1 MYVMTTQQNQHKVWL
16 PMNSITE
23 NIWYTD
29 EEDKNMR
36 MIVGAPT
43 DHPVVWKV
51 SKVENAEPLGVQ
63 KLTLYQCEYNQHKDY
78 IERDK
83 DGKVIGMWADYFE
96 YKDEIV
102 DLDIPAPVIPAVEC
116 KIKTSTL
123 TLKIGGSYKTLSAE
137 FFDQEGNNITNKY
150 SDASATWSFIV
161 DDRDISDILT
171 ISNGDS
177 IKIKIKFPNDRSYL
191 NKTLDVRCSLS
202 NNSSIYGDLKLG
214 LTI

>member
-1 MYVMTTQQNQHKVWL
+1 
-16 PMNSITE
+16 MNSITE

-43 DHPVVWKV
+43 DHPIVWKV

-63 KLTLYQCEYNQHKDY
+63 KLTLYQCEDNQHKDY

-102 DLDIPAPVIPAVEC
+102 DLDIPAPVIPAVVC
-116 KIKTSTL
+116 N
-123 TLKIGGSYKTLSAE
+123 
-137 FFDQEGNNITNKY
+137 F
-150 SDASATWSFIV
+150 
-161 DDRDISDILT
+161 
-171 ISNGDS
+171 
-177 IKIKIKFPNDRSYL
+177 
-191 NKTLDVRCSLS
+191 
-202 NNSSIYGDLKLG
+202 
-214 LTI
+214 